1 MLFSPSETEQ
11 VTTKHRPKQA
21 QNQKRRTEMNPLQE
35 LLKKK
40 RAEPT
45 TKRQYFRNNQKT
57 VIELLDAGAT
67 HAEILQ
73 AFELDGVTMSARYFS
88 RLLNDASPKERPESS
103 SKLSTASVKTE
114 GTKALSPA
122 LKQQETPRTGLPTR
136 EQLLASKA
144 KKEAEKVA
152 YELKEKE
159 WLEEYKA
166 AMEEITNS
174 GRTFEQRRK
183 DSEELR
189 EKMNAKKNT
198 WRRLL

>member
-11 VTTKHRPKQA
+11 VTPKTRPEQA
-21 QNQKRRTEMNPLQE
+21 QNQKRRSKMNPLQE

-40 RAEPT
+40 LAEPT

-88 RLLNDASPKERPESS
+88 RLLNDASPK
-103 SKLSTASVKTE
+103 LSTTSVKTE
-114 GTKALSPA
+114 ATKALSPA

-136 EQLLASKA
+136 EQYLASKA
-144 KKEAEKVA
+144 KKEAEKAA
-152 YELKEKE
+152 YESKEEE
-159 WLEEYKA
+159 WREEYKA
-166 AMEEITNS
+166 AQEEITNS

-183 DSEELR
+183 DMEELR
-189 EKMNAKKNT
+189 EKMEAKKNT